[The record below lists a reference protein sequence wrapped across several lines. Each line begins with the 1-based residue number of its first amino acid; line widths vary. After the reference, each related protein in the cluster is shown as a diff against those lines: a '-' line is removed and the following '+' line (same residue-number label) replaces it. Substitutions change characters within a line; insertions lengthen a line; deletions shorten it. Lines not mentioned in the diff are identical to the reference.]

1 MMGDHR
7 LHFDRDW
14 RHAELI
20 DGWTVVN
27 VRCRHC
33 IGCNRADARDWSV
46 RAFHES
52 LVHTE
57 DWVDPETKI
66 TTKIPNS
73 TVLTLTYNDEHL
85 PEDGC
90 LRHDDF
96 QRFMK
101 RLRIRRRRRLGSK
114 AKPIRYLMC
123 GEYGGKTS
131 RPHYHAIIFGE
142 SFSERYSEQ
151 SLDGQ
156 VNQMSVEL
164 DELWSQKSK
173 NGGEITNI
181 GRATVDDFTF
191 AGAAYVAGYV
201 AKKTSTA
208 GHQGPIEKTTDQYGT
223 TRYNPISPEYRKS
236 SNRPGLGAE
245 WILRPSN
252 LAYVYSADC
261 VKISEWT
268 FHPPKYYDVLLNR
281 HRPELVEDIMI
292 NRRLGMSEYSKEWT
306 PQRCAAAE
314 QIALDDLQQRRDSL

>member
-1 MMGDHR
+1 MAGDHR

-33 IGCNRADARDWSV
+33 IGCNRAAARDWSV
-46 RAFHES
+46 RAFHEAQ
-52 LVHTE
+52 LHTE
-57 DWVDPETKI
+57 DWWDPDARI
-66 TTKIPNS
+66 TTTIPNS
-73 TVLTLTYNDEHL
+73 SVVTLTYNDDHL

-101 RLRIRRRRRLGSK
+101 RLRIRRKRRGDKR
-114 AKPIRYLMC
+114 PIRYLMC
-123 GEYGGKTS
+123 GEFGGKTS
-131 RPHYHAIIFGE
+131 RPHYHAILFGE
-142 SFSERYSEQ
+142 CFKERYSEQ

-156 VNQMSVEL
+156 VNQMSAEL
-164 DELWSQKSK
+164 DELWSQKSL
-173 NGGEITNI
+173 NGDSITNI
-181 GRATVDDFTF
+181 GRATIDDFSF

-208 GHQGPIEKTTDQYGT
+208 GHQGPIEETTEHGVTRWTPKT
-223 TRYNPISPEYRKS
+223 PEYRKS
-236 SNRPGLGAE
+236 STRPGLGGD
-245 WILRPSN
+245 WILKPEN
-252 LAYVYSADC
+252 LAYVYSMDC

-281 HRPELVEDIMI
+281 HRPELVEDILI
-292 NRRLGMSEYSKEWT
+292 NRRLGMSEYSREWT

-314 QIALDDLQQRRDSL
+314 RIALDELQQRRDSL